1 MFFFLDFFL
10 YDSMC
15 AKLETWLFKV
25 QEKYPKSELISS
37 PFVQLW
43 SSRSIVTRV
52 DRKVLKF
59 NAYDE
64 KSSARL

>member
-1 MFFFLDFFL
+1 
-10 YDSMC
+10 MC
-15 AKLETWLFKV
+15 AKLETLLFKV

-64 KSSARL
+64 KSSVRL